1 MTKKIVFICLII
13 LLAGAPSLIF
23 SQEQP
28 VSPALQ
34 YKEITTAQITFK
46 WTISEGNLY
55 VILSAPTDGWV
66 SVGFD
71 PTRMMKDANIIIGY
85 VKGTEVV
92 IDDQF
97 GIRTTS
103 HKPDTELGG
112 TNDVTILGGSDTG
125 GITTLRF
132 SIPLDSGDTFD
143 RKIEKG
149 NEYTILVAYGAR
161 DNLTSYHKKRG
172 KVKIT
177 F

>member
-1 MTKKIVFICLII
+1 MR
-13 LLAGAPSLIF
+13 
-23 SQEQP
+23 
-28 VSPALQ
+28 
-34 YKEITTAQITFK
+34 ITTARITFK
-46 WTISEGNLY
+46 WAAIKDNLY
-55 VILSAPTDGWV
+55 VIVSAPTDGWIA
-66 SVGFD
+66 VGFE
-71 PTRMMKDANIIIGY
+71 PTRMMKNANIIIGY

-97 GIRTTS
+97 GIKPTS

-125 GITTLRF
+125 DITTLIF
-132 SIPLDSGDTFD
+132 SIPLDSMDTFD

-149 NEYTILVAYGAR
+149 NEYTILVAYGTR

-172 KVKIT
+172 KVKII